1 MVNIM
6 PAVAFPTLPEV
17 ERIAAMN
24 DPVLRNLRI
33 TQCYHELAL
42 AMVGRTGVIANWCAF
57 ATWASK
63 QAGQT
68 IRKEDLARTFEHTL
82 GDDPVLVQAAE
93 DVAAGLQQIGIKL
106 GVDDIVRLIW
116 NVFDPEAA
124 VAHSSEAV
132 ARGNLKV
139 FAEIGREFARFYAMC
154 LDDPVH
160 DDQKIADFC
169 QGLRPGE
176 PPDGQGYLRRAFL
189 RYYQAFFEP
198 DLKQRS
204 ELLLL
209 ANLEIGYHE
218 QTRLQPEINQALVAP
233 VITPEAFTRN
243 LLKALRPNW
252 GQLNNL
258 IWLMMRLLGRL
269 TTLDATVV
277 AFLAAAQRQTQRI
290 VTDSMMTIE
299 LPPNR
304 LLRLG
309 DDLPQGFPAILQKID
324 NPDLQALLAK
334 IDPTP
339 DSLEESGAQ
348 YWGDLPDRLHF
359 IADMFRCYQMSPELL
374 DRPFM
379 PGEVPD

>member
-1 MVNIM
+1 M
-6 PAVAFPTLPEV
+6 PTVSDV
-17 ERIAAMN
+17 EQIAAVS

-42 AMVGRTGVIANWCAF
+42 AMTKRTGRIANWCSF

-68 IRKEDLARTFEHTL
+68 IRKEDLARTVEHTL
-82 GDDPVLVQAAE
+82 GDDPVVLQAAQE
-93 DVAAGLQQIGIKL
+93 LVVALRQVGIRL
-106 GVDDIVRLIW
+106 GADEIVGFIW
-116 NVFDPEAA
+116 KVLDPEAA
-124 VAHSSEAV
+124 IDHSSQAV

-139 FAEIGREFARFYAMC
+139 FAEIGREFARFYALC
-154 LDDPVH
+154 LH
-160 DDQKIADFC
+160 DLVYDGQKIAVFC
-169 QGLRPGE
+169 QGLRSGD
-176 PPDGQGYLRRAFL
+176 PPDGQEYLCQAFL

-198 DLKQRS
+198 DLKRRS

-218 QTRLQPEINQALVAP
+218 QTRLQPEINQALIAP

-252 GQLNNL
+252 GQLNNI

-269 TTLDATVV
+269 TTLDASIT
-277 AFLAAAQRQTQRI
+277 AFLTAAQRHSQRI
-290 VTDSMMTIE
+290 ATESMMTIE
-299 LPPNR
+299 LPPNK

-309 DDLPQGFPAILQKID
+309 NDLSKGFPAILQKID

-339 DSLEESGAQ
+339 DNLEESGAQ
-348 YWGDLPDRLHF
+348 YWGDLADRLHF

-374 DRPFM
+374 DPPFM
-379 PGEVPD
+379 PGEIPD